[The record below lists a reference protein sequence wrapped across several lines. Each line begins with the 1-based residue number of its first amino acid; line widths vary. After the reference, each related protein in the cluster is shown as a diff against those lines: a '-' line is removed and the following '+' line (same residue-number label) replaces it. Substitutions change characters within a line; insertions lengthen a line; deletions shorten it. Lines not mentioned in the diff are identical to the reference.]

1 MFGKGMTL
9 KRSILVCGFLC
20 LLWSS
25 TSFAQPAKPP
35 QEAKPDLPA
44 WTITVDPL
52 TTALGLV
59 HIQVERAFGEHVSLY
74 VGPNFRLFNGILP
87 NFQGDFLGF
96 GVEVG
101 LRWFPTKRAPFRWWV
116 GVRGVLAH
124 LRADTQDG
132 LRTSIGGYVSI
143 LAGYTWLVARWLVLS
158 AGVGVQYLHYQ
169 VDGMGVE
176 GVLPALHTNI
186 GVAF

>member
-1 MFGKGMTL
+1 MKL
-9 KRSILVCGFLC
+9 RLLLC
-20 LLWSS
+20 LMLFLAWSPS
-25 TSFAQPAKPP
+25 GFAKTDPVKP
-35 QEAKPDLPA
+35 KPVEPELPA

-59 HIQVERAFGEHVSLY
+59 HIQVERALGEHVSLY

-96 GVEVG
+96 GVEMG
-101 LRWFPTKRAPFRWWV
+101 FRWFPTRRAPFRWWV
-116 GVRGVLAH
+116 GVRGVVAH
-124 LRADTQDG
+124 LHTHTKDG
-132 LRTSIGGYVSI
+132 LQTSVGGYVSI
-143 LAGYTWLVARWLVLS
+143 LAGYTWLIARRLVLS
-158 AGVGVQYLHYQ
+158 AGAGVQYLNYR
-169 VDGMGVE
+169 VAGMGVE